1 MANRI
6 QYVALLLLV
15 VLLTGCGRVTATPT
29 TAPTESILTTP
40 VSPLSPLPTPEAPS
54 ILPSPTA
61 SPLAIPPG
69 TALPPASERARAE
82 LATRLGVDPDSIEV
96 VSITRQEMPIQ
107 FLGCPPEGT
116 TPRADM
122 PAMVMGEEIV
132 LRHDGVEHV
141 YHAHLV
147 KLLYCGQR

>member
-1 MANRI
+1 
-6 QYVALLLLV
+6 
-15 VLLTGCGRVTATPT
+15 
-29 TAPTESILTTP
+29 
-40 VSPLSPLPTPEAPS
+40 
-54 ILPSPTA
+54 
-61 SPLAIPPG
+61 
-69 TALPPASERARAE
+69 
-82 LATRLGVDPDSIEV
+82 
-96 VSITRQEMPIQ
+96 MPIQ